1 MNTGQNIENNTK
13 QTEQIPV
20 MKAEHFINWISPEIN
35 RAVYKA
41 RQKRK
46 KRIETISFIV
56 GYLFFLF
63 FAGTVYLDYR
73 VNGMLNLV
81 PFYLYS
87 AGVLS
92 LGLIIYI
99 PLLIKFKKV
108 N

>member
-1 MNTGQNIENNTK
+1 MNDKQRMGNNTK

-35 RAVYKA
+35 QAAYKA
-41 RQKRK
+41 QRK
-46 KRIETISFIV
+46 QERRMETLSFIL

-63 FAGTVYLDYR
+63 FAGIIYLDYR

-81 PFYLYS
+81 PLYLYS

>member
-1 MNTGQNIENNTK
+1 MSDKQKMGNNTK

-35 RAVYKA
+35 QAAYKA
-41 RQKRK
+41 QRKHKR
-46 KRIETISFIV
+46 RMETLSFIL

-63 FAGTVYLDYR
+63 FAGIIYLDYR

-81 PFYLYS
+81 PLYLYS

>member
-1 MNTGQNIENNTK
+1 MNDKQRMGNNTK

-20 MKAEHFINWISPEIN
+20 MKVEHFINWISVEIN
-35 RAVYKA
+35 QAAYKA
-41 RQKRK
+41 QRKRK
-46 KRIETISFIV
+46 KRIETLSFIL

-63 FAGTVYLDYR
+63 LAGTVYLDYR

-81 PFYLYS
+81 PLYLYS

>member
-1 MNTGQNIENNTK
+1 MNDKQKMGNNTK

-35 RAVYKA
+35 QAAYKA
-41 RQKRK
+41 QRKHKR
-46 KRIETISFIV
+46 RMETLSFIL

-63 FAGTVYLDYR
+63 FAGIIYLDYR

-81 PFYLYS
+81 PLFLYS
-87 AGVLS
+87 AGVLF

>member
-1 MNTGQNIENNTK
+1 MNDKQRMGNNTK

-35 RAVYKA
+35 QDAYKA
-41 RQKRK
+41 QRKHKR
-46 KRIETISFIV
+46 RMETLSLIL

-63 FAGTVYLDYR
+63 FAGIIYLDYR

-81 PFYLYS
+81 PLYLYS

>member
-1 MNTGQNIENNTK
+1 MNDKQKMGNNTK

-35 RAVYKA
+35 QAAYKA
-41 RQKRK
+41 QRKHKR
-46 KRIETISFIV
+46 RMETLSFIL

-63 FAGTVYLDYR
+63 FAGIIYLDYR

-81 PFYLYS
+81 PLYLYS

>member
-1 MNTGQNIENNTK
+1 MNDKQKMGNNTK

-35 RAVYKA
+35 QAAYKA
-41 RQKRK
+41 QRKHKR
-46 KRIETISFIV
+46 RMETLSFIL

-63 FAGTVYLDYR
+63 FAGIIYLDYR

-81 PFYLYS
+81 PLYLYS

-92 LGLIIYI
+92 LGLIMYI